1 MNAIV
6 MAGGMTQKDEPL
18 YEISRGGYKSMLPV
32 GEKPMVQWVVDALNA
47 SSSVENIFV
56 IGLPPA
62 NPLESSKPLHMLADQ
77 GDMVAN
83 IQEGARQIHAL
94 YPEETYALAVSS
106 DIPLIIPEMVDWVA
120 NQVIDNP
127 ADLYYNVIE
136 RKVMEERFPTSR
148 RTYVKLKGVELCGGD
163 LNAIRIGLALEDNPF
178 WQRLVEARKS
188 PLRQAALVGYDTL
201 FMLLLNRLSL
211 KEAET
216 TFGRKLGITVRAL
229 MCPYAEIGMDVDKP
243 FQLEIAEEAL
253 KNRGG

>member
-6 MAGGMTQKDEPL
+6 MAGGKTQKDDPL
-18 YEISRGGYKSMLPV
+18 YGISQGGYKSMLPV
-32 GEKPMVQWVVDALNA
+32 AEKPMVQWVIDALNA
-47 SSSVENIFV
+47 ASVVDNIFV

-62 NPLESSKPLHMLADQ
+62 NPLESSKPLHILADQ

-94 YPEETYALAVSS
+94 HPEEKYALAVSS
-106 DIPLIIPEMVDWVA
+106 DIPLITPEMVNWVA
-120 NQVIDNP
+120 GKVQDEA

-136 RKVMEERFPTSR
+136 RKIMEERFPNSR
-148 RTYVKLKGVELCGGD
+148 RTYVKLKGMELCGGD
-163 LNAIRIGLALEDNPF
+163 MNALRIRLALEENPF

-211 KEAET
+211 KEAEA
-216 TFGRKLGITVRAL
+216 TFSRKLGITARAL
-229 MCPYAEIGMDVDKP
+229 VCPFAEVGMDVDKP

-253 KNRGG
+253 KNRGA